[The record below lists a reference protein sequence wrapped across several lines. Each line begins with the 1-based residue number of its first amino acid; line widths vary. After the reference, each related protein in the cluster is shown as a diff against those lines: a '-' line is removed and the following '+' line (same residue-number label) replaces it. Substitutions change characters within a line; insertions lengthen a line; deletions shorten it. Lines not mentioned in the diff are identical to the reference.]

1 MSRAIDEER
10 YRAGALSTLVPHLPE
25 TLKEEV
31 LSEALTA
38 ARAFDEEY
46 ARARALS
53 GLVPHLPETLK
64 EEVLAEALTAARA
77 FENGAVRARALSG
90 LIPLLV
96 TLSSHTL
103 FQLWRTTLRLAA
115 RRTRAKLLS
124 DIRSLAPVIA
134 ALGGQEIMPEVFHS
148 IQEVGTWQF

>member
-1 MSRAIDEER
+1 MQGMQKVHAGKILTEEL
-10 YRAGALSTLVPHLPE
+10 APHLPV
-25 TLKEEV
+25 TL
-31 LSEALTA
+31 LSQALTA
-38 ARAFDEEY
+38 ARAIED
-46 ARARALS
+46 
-53 GLVPHLPETLK
+53 
-64 EEVLAEALTAARA
+64 
-77 FENGAVRARALSG
+77 GAVRARALSG
-90 LIPLLV
+90 LVPLLV